1 MYFSRNLDNL
11 IFNLED
17 TKQYSY
23 VLATPAVTTPVTLA
37 EAKEYLRVDSSAED
51 ALITNLINVA
61 VLFCEKY
68 TKRDL
73 INKTYKTYR
82 DNFSNKIIIKKSKL
96 QSITSIQYYNN
107 SDSLITISPSVYYF
121 TDETDFS
128 SIYLKNNQ
136 TWPSDNNISRLQ
148 NIIITFVAGFGPAA
162 SDVPA
167 DLKQGLLQHIVAMYE
182 RRGDCE
188 GELGDTESSAVL
200 PQVTRDIYNLY
211 RIRDIKY

>member
-23 VLATPAVTTPVTLA
+23 VLVTPAATTPVTLA

-73 INKTYKTYR
+73 VNKTYKTYR
-82 DNFSNKIIIKKSKL
+82 DNFSNKITIKKSKL
-96 QSITSIQYYNN
+96 QSITSIQYYDN
-107 SDSLITISPSVYYF
+107 SDSLVTVFPSVYYF
-121 TDETDFS
+121 TDEPDFS

-136 TWPSDNNISRLQ
+136 TWPSD
-148 NIIITFVAGFGPAA
+148 
-162 SDVPA
+162 
-167 DLKQGLLQHIVAMYE
+167 K
-182 RRGDCE
+182 
-188 GELGDTESSAVL
+188 
-200 PQVTRDIYNLY
+200 
-211 RIRDIKY
+211 